1 MEDYQVY
8 QDPPRANLFF
18 NPVPRR
24 GFRLVSFG
32 DMIPI
37 DDVAMF
43 PGSVPGCY
51 VVAVERGKK
60 YTKEFA
66 EMLKKP
72 SLQKFNTP
80 LLLPVGGFEKVRIIF
95 YHKYSDKD
103 GVPLFSQFSKLE
115 TDEDILQ
122 FACKYGQLKKQKE
135 EFEIDSDKRDYFAEY
150 FLESLQFW
158 KSEIS
163 LVKQAL
169 TIWSSLEARE
179 PVHQYLKPH
188 VEKDKVLFLISGDYA
203 SCTVPLKAIQSETKR
218 ETVKRGLAQFIDIKM
233 LEYPAT
239 VAHANEERKV
249 RGKGTVR
256 IPYRSFLRPTSLISA
271 IWLQISQSF
280 FKDGERD
287 IIARRCFLTGDFFAE
302 SAMRQRNAEP
312 FKGQYYSIRGMRN
325 FQRQKN
331 RRIEAAVE
339 GKEVKPDRKGAMQFL
354 VDFDAIGEPVAEV
367 AKAQKKTHPK
377 K

>member
-1 MEDYQVY
+1 MEDFQVY
-8 QDPPRANLFF
+8 QDPPRANMFF
-18 NPVPRR
+18 SQVPSG
-24 GFRLVSFG
+24 GFRLVKIGSEVSISDVQPISG
-32 DMIPI
+32 DAPGWNLI
-37 DDVAMF
+37 AM
-43 PGSVPGCY
+43 
-51 VVAVERGKK
+51 ERGKDYSQEEARK
-60 YTKEFA
+60 
-66 EMLKKP
+66 LN
-72 SLQKFNTP
+72 SL
-80 LLLPVGGFEKVRIIF
+80 LLLPVGRIDHQINI
-95 YHKYSDKD
+95 YHEYSNLD
-103 GVPLFSQFSKLE
+103 GIPLFTQFSKLD

-122 FACKYGQLKKQKE
+122 FAANYGQLINGVKFDNCGQL
-135 EFEIDSDKRDYFAEY
+135 
-150 FLESLQFW
+150 FLEPLQLW
-158 KSEIS
+158 KNEIS
-163 LVKQAL
+163 LVRKAL

-203 SCTVPLKAIQSETKR
+203 SCTIILRVIQSESKA
-218 ETVKRGLAQFIDIKM
+218 ETVKRGLAQFIDQKM
-233 LEYPAT
+233 YEYPAT
-239 VAHANEERKV
+239 VAHATEERKI
-249 RGKGTVR
+249 RGGETVI

-280 FKDGERD
+280 FRDGEKD

-331 RRIEAAVE
+331 RRIEAAAE

-354 VDFDAIGEPVAEV
+354 VDFNDIGEMVAEIV
-367 AKAQKKTHPK
+367 KAQKKTHPK

>member
-1 MEDYQVY
+1 MEDFQVY
-8 QDPPRANLFF
+8 QDPPRANMFF
-18 NPVPRR
+18 SPVPSK
-24 GFRLVSFG
+24 GFKLVKIGSEVSIG
-32 DMIPI
+32 DIQPI
-37 DDVAMF
+37 SGDASGWKLLVM
-43 PGSVPGCY
+43 
-51 VVAVERGKK
+51 ERGKD
-60 YTKEFA
+60 YTQEEA
-66 EMLKKP
+66 KK
-72 SLQKFNTP
+72 LNTM
-80 LLLPVGGFEKVRIIF
+80 LLLPVGKIDYQINIF
-95 YHKYSDKD
+95 HEFSNLD
-103 GVPLFSQFSKLE
+103 GIPIFVQFSKLN

-122 FACKYGQLKKQKE
+122 FAATYGQLIHGVK
-135 EFEIDSDKRDYFAEY
+135 SDDCGQV

-158 KSEIS
+158 KNEIS
-163 LVKQAL
+163 LVRQVL
-169 TIWSSLEARE
+169 TIWSSLDAGE
-179 PVHQYLKPH
+179 PIHQYLKPH

-218 ETVKRGLAQFIDIKM
+218 ETVKRGLAQFIDQKM

-239 VAHANEERKV
+239 VAHGVEERKI
-249 RGKGTVR
+249 RGGETVK

-271 IWLQISQSF
+271 IWMQISQSF
-280 FKDGERD
+280 FRDGEKD

-331 RRIEAAVE
+331 RRIEAAAE

-354 VDFDAIGEPVAEV
+354 VDFDALGAPVAEV

>member
-1 MEDYQVY
+1 MEDYQDIY
-8 QDPPRANLFF
+8 LDPPRANLFF
-18 NPVPRR
+18 NPVPSG
-24 GFRLVSFG
+24 GFRLVKIGSEVSIG
-32 DMIPI
+32 DVQPI
-37 DDVAMF
+37 SGDA
-43 PGSVPGCY
+43 PGWKLLVM
-51 VVAVERGKK
+51 ERGKDYSQEEAK
-60 YTKEFA
+60 
-66 EMLKKP
+66 
-72 SLQKFNTP
+72 KFNTL
-80 LLLPVGGFEKVRIIF
+80 LLLPVGRIDHQINI
-95 YHKYSDKD
+95 YHEYSNLD
-103 GVPLFSQFSKLE
+103 GIPLFTQFSKLN

-122 FACKYGQLKKQKE
+122 FASTYGQLKDGVKADIFSGQV
-135 EFEIDSDKRDYFAEY
+135 
-150 FLESLQFW
+150 FLEPLQLW
-158 KSEIS
+158 KNEIS

-179 PVHQYLKPH
+179 PVHQYLKP
-188 VEKDKVLFLISGDYA
+188 EGDKVLFFISGKNA
-203 SCTVPLKAIQSETKR
+203 SRTVILKSIQNEQKR

-239 VAHANEERKV
+239 VAHATEERKV
-249 RGKGTVR
+249 RGKRTVR
-256 IPYRSFLRPTSLISA
+256 IPYRSFIRPTSLISA

-280 FKDGERD
+280 FRDGEKD

-339 GKEVKPDRKGAMQFL
+339 GKEVKPDRKGATRFL

>member
-18 NPVPRR
+18 NPVPSG

-37 DDVAMF
+37 DEVDSPF
-43 PGSVPGCY
+43 PGKLPGCY
-51 VVAVERGKK
+51 VVAVEEGKR
-60 YTKEFA
+60 YTKKFA
-66 EMLKKP
+66 EMLKVKP
-72 SLQKFNTP
+72 SLQEFNTP
-80 LLLPVGGFEKVRIIF
+80 LLLPVGRIDHEINV
-95 YHKYSDKD
+95 YHKYSNLD
-103 GVPLFSQFSKLE
+103 GIPLFTQFSKLE
-115 TDEDILQ
+115 TDDDILR
-122 FACKYGQLKKQKE
+122 FASIFGHLKKQKKTLNVN
-135 EFEIDSDKRDYFAEY
+135 FDNRDYFAEY
-150 FLESLQFW
+150 VLEPLQLW
-158 KSEIS
+158 KNEIS

-179 PVHQYLKPH
+179 PVHQYLKP
-188 VEKDKVLFLISGDYA
+188 EGDKVLFFISGEN
-203 SCTVPLKAIQSETKR
+203 SGKRVTLKAIQNESKT
-218 ETVKRGLAQFIDIKM
+218 ETVKRGLAQFIDQKM

-239 VAHANEERKV
+239 VAHGVEERKI
-249 RGKGTVR
+249 RGGETVK
-256 IPYRSFLRPTSLISA
+256 IPYSSFIRPTSLISA

-280 FKDGERD
+280 FKDAEKD

-331 RRIEAAVE
+331 RRIEAAAE
-339 GKEVKPDRKGAMQFL
+339 GKEVKPDRKGVMQFL

>member
-18 NPVPRR
+18 NPVPSK
-24 GFRLVSFG
+24 GFKLVKIGSEVSISDVQPISG
-32 DMIPI
+32 DASGWNII
-37 DDVAMF
+37 AM
-43 PGSVPGCY
+43 
-51 VVAVERGKK
+51 ERGKDYSQEEARK
-60 YTKEFA
+60 
-66 EMLKKP
+66 LN
-72 SLQKFNTP
+72 SL
-80 LLLPVGGFEKVRIIF
+80 LLLPVGRIDHQINI
-95 YHKYSDKD
+95 YHEYSNLD
-103 GVPLFSQFSKLE
+103 GIPLFTQFSKLD

-122 FACKYGQLKKQKE
+122 FAAYYGQLINGVKFDNCGQV
-135 EFEIDSDKRDYFAEY
+135 
-150 FLESLQFW
+150 FLESLQLW
-158 KSEIS
+158 KNEIS

-169 TIWSSLEARE
+169 TIWSSIEARE

-239 VAHANEERKV
+239 VAHATEERKV

-331 RRIEAAVE
+331 RRIEAAAE

-354 VDFDAIGEPVAEV
+354 VDFNDIGEMVAEIV
-367 AKAQKKTHPK
+367 KAQKKTHPK

>member
-1 MEDYQVY
+1 MEDFQVY
-8 QDPPRANLFF
+8 QDPPRANMFF
-18 NPVPRR
+18 SQVPSG
-24 GFRLVSFG
+24 GFRLVKIGSEVSISDVQPISG
-32 DMIPI
+32 DAPGWNLI
-37 DDVAMF
+37 AM
-43 PGSVPGCY
+43 
-51 VVAVERGKK
+51 ERGKDYSQEEARK
-60 YTKEFA
+60 
-66 EMLKKP
+66 LN
-72 SLQKFNTP
+72 SL
-80 LLLPVGGFEKVRIIF
+80 LLLPVGRIDHQINI
-95 YHKYSDKD
+95 YHEYSNLD
-103 GVPLFSQFSKLE
+103 GIPLFTQFSKLD

-122 FACKYGQLKKQKE
+122 FAANYGQLINGVKFDNCGQL
-135 EFEIDSDKRDYFAEY
+135 
-150 FLESLQFW
+150 FLEPLQLW
-158 KSEIS
+158 KNEIS
-163 LVKQAL
+163 LVRKAL

-218 ETVKRGLAQFIDIKM
+218 ETVKRGLAQFLDQKM
-233 LEYPAT
+233 YEYPAT
-239 VAHANEERKV
+239 VAHATEERKV

-331 RRIEAAVE
+331 RRIEAAAE

>member
-1 MEDYQVY
+1 MEDYQDIY
-8 QDPPRANLFF
+8 LDPPRANLFF

-43 PGSVPGCY
+43 PGSVLGCY

-179 PVHQYLKPH
+179 PVHQYLKP
-188 VEKDKVLFLISGDYA
+188 EGDKVLFFISGEN
-203 SCTVPLKAIQSETKR
+203 SGKRVTLKAIQNESKT

-239 VAHANEERKV
+239 VAHGVEERKI
-249 RGKGTVR
+249 RGGETVK
-256 IPYRSFLRPTSLISA
+256 IPYSSFIRPTSLISA

-331 RRIEAAVE
+331 RRIEAAAE

-354 VDFDAIGEPVAEV
+354 VDFDALGEPVAEV

>member
-1 MEDYQVY
+1 MEDYQDIY
-8 QDPPRANLFF
+8 LDPPRANLFN
-18 NPVPRR
+18 NPVPSK
-24 GFRLVSFG
+24 GFKLVKIGSEVSISDVQPISG
-32 DMIPI
+32 DASGWNII
-37 DDVAMF
+37 AM
-43 PGSVPGCY
+43 
-51 VVAVERGKK
+51 ERGKDYSQEEAK
-60 YTKEFA
+60 
-66 EMLKKP
+66 
-72 SLQKFNTP
+72 KFNSL
-80 LLLPVGGFEKVRIIF
+80 LLLPVGRIDHQINIF
-95 YHKYSDKD
+95 HEYSNLD
-103 GVPLFSQFSKLE
+103 GIPLFTQFSRLD

-122 FACKYGQLKKQKE
+122 FAANYGQLINGVKFDNCGQV
-135 EFEIDSDKRDYFAEY
+135 
-150 FLESLQFW
+150 FLEPLQLW
-158 KSEIS
+158 KNEIS

-169 TIWSSLEARE
+169 TIWSSLDAGE

-203 SCTVPLKAIQSETKR
+203 VPLKAIQSETKR
-218 ETVKRGLAQFIDIKM
+218 ETVKRGLAQFIDQKM

-239 VAHANEERKV
+239 VAHGVEERKI
-249 RGKGTVR
+249 RGGETVK
-256 IPYRSFLRPTSLISA
+256 IPYSSFIRPTSLISA

-331 RRIEAAVE
+331 RRIEAAAE
-339 GKEVKPDRKGAMQFL
+339 GKEVKPDRKGAMQFW
-354 VDFDAIGEPVAEV
+354 VDFDALGEPVAEV

>member
-1 MEDYQVY
+1 MEDYQDIY
-8 QDPPRANLFF
+8 RDPPRANLFF
-18 NPVPRR
+18 NPVPSK
-24 GFRLVSFG
+24 GFRLVKIGSEVSISDVLPTSG
-32 DMIPI
+32 D
-37 DDVAMF
+37 A
-43 PGSVPGCY
+43 PGWKLLVM
-51 VVAVERGKK
+51 ERGKDYSQEEAK
-60 YTKEFA
+60 
-66 EMLKKP
+66 
-72 SLQKFNTP
+72 KFNTL
-80 LLLPVGGFEKVRIIF
+80 LLLPVGRIDHQINI
-95 YHKYSDKD
+95 YHEYSNLD
-103 GVPLFSQFSKLE
+103 GIPLFTQFSKLD
-115 TDEDILQ
+115 TNKDILQ
-122 FACKYGQLKKQKE
+122 FAGTYGQLIKGVKHDNCGQV
-135 EFEIDSDKRDYFAEY
+135 
-150 FLESLQFW
+150 FLEPLQLW
-158 KSEIS
+158 KNEIS
-163 LVKQAL
+163 LVRQTL
-169 TIWSSLEARE
+169 TIWSSLDAGE
-179 PVHQYLKPH
+179 PIHQYLKPH

-218 ETVKRGLAQFIDIKM
+218 ETVKRGLAQFLDQKM

-239 VAHANEERKV
+239 VAHGVEERKI
-249 RGKGTVR
+249 RGGETVK
-256 IPYRSFLRPTSLISA
+256 IPYRSFIRPTSLISA